1 MKRIILSMLVIGI
14 MSALANAESCTSVG
28 ATDKKYTPSGCAYK
42 TENRICCDD
51 KQWSAWKEGEVNKAT
66 DCKKGSE
73 CTDGEI
79 DTGTVELWGSNAEW
93 SGKVVGS
100 KTCQRKCVN
109 GKWEYSLKSISCNSG
124 WHAVS
129 GGIDGKMCQ
138 IGRVSMTGKIKG
150 HPNTNKKPGDAW
162 KVLSGAVACNKDWV
176 GYWWYVGE
184 EESEGRTHYRMCVVD
199 YDFFVIKGY
208 QVEDEYV
215 DWSYTLP
222 EGCEGK
228 FNFSG
233 KEGETCTDIGACTA
247 VYRWKSGYTGQFL
260 QCMEEDNTSYDEND
274 CASAGY

>member
-1 MKRIILSMLVIGI
+1 MKKIVLTMLI
-14 MSALANAESCTSVG
+14 MSVLSAFVYAESCSVG
-28 ATDKKYTPSGCAYK
+28 TTDKKYTPQGDCDYK
-42 TENRICCDD
+42 TETRTCCEDGNWSEWD
-51 KQWSAWKEGEVNKAT
+51 KTCKPKYKECEEGDEGTA
-66 DCKKGSE
+66 
-73 CTDGEI
+73 
-79 DTGTVELWGSNAEW
+79 TVELWGSSAYW

-109 GKWEYSLKSISCNSG
+109 GKWEYSLKSISCKSG
-124 WHAVS
+124 WHEAN

-260 QCMEEDNTSYDEND
+260 QCMEEDDTSYDEND
-274 CASAGY
+274 CSSADY